1 MFSKRL
7 LTTFCL
13 ILFAAVNFIL
23 LSISAKHRQGNSAC
37 DRVVMAGMAPFQ
49 EGVTQTIRFCEHV
62 WRHYFS
68 LVTTRQESDHLQEV
82 LAKMRLEKSQHLES
96 EIACQRFRK
105 LLLLDTDTPLSQR
118 LLAAQIVGLDP
129 SIWFR
134 TVIINKGVHDGVSKG
149 MPVIAPEGIVG
160 QVVAASYGYAKVLL
174 LTDRSSAID
183 ALVQRTRTRGIVEG
197 EAKAYCHFKYVV
209 RKAEISVGDTVVS
222 SGLDGVFPKGLR
234 VGSVMEISKGPSA
247 IFQEVSIRPFVD
259 LERLEQVL
267 VILES

>member
-1 MFSKRL
+1 MFSKRF

-13 ILFAAVNFIL
+13 VLFAALNIIL
-23 LSISAKHRQGNSAC
+23 LSISAKHRHENSTC
-37 DRVVMAGMAPFQ
+37 DRVVMAGIAPFQ
-49 EGVTQTIRFCEHV
+49 EGVTQAIRFCERV

-68 LVTTRQESDHLQEV
+68 LVAARQESDHLKET
-82 LAKMRLEKSQHLES
+82 LAKLGLEKSQHLES

-105 LLLLDTDTPLSQR
+105 LLLLDTEPRLYQR

-134 TVIINKGVHDGVSKG
+134 TVIINKGIHDGVSKG

-160 QVVAASYGYAKVLL
+160 QIMAASYGYSKVLL
-174 LTDRSSAID
+174 ITDRSSAID

-234 VGSVMEISKGPSA
+234 VGSVMEIAKGPSG

-259 LERLEQVL
+259 FERLEEVL
-267 VILES
+267 VIVE

>member
-259 LERLEQVL
+259 LERLEEVL
-267 VILES
+267 VILE

>member
-1 MFSKRL
+1 
-7 LTTFCL
+7 
-13 ILFAAVNFIL
+13 
-23 LSISAKHRQGNSAC
+23 
-37 DRVVMAGMAPFQ
+37 
-49 EGVTQTIRFCEHV
+49 
-62 WRHYFS
+62 
-68 LVTTRQESDHLQEV
+68 
-82 LAKMRLEKSQHLES
+82 MRLEKSQHLES

-118 LLAAQIVGLDP
+118 LLPAQIVGLDP

-259 LERLEQVL
+259 LERLEEVL

>member
-13 ILFAAVNFIL
+13 ILFAAVNIIL
-23 LSISAKHRQGNSAC
+23 LSISAKHRQGYSSC
-37 DRVVMAGMAPFQ
+37 DRVVMAGIAPFQ
-49 EGVTQTIRFCEHV
+49 EGVTQAARFCEHV

-68 LVTTRQESDHLQEV
+68 LVSARQEADHLKET
-82 LAKMRLEKSQHLES
+82 LARIRLEQSQHLES

-105 LLLLDTDTPLSQR
+105 LLMLDTETPLFQR
-118 LLAAQIVGLDP
+118 LLPAQIVALDP

-134 TVIINKGVHDGVSKG
+134 TVIINKGVYDGVSEG

-160 QVVAASYGYAKVLL
+160 QIVAASYRYSKVLL
-174 LTDRSSAID
+174 VTDRSSAND
-183 ALVQRTRTRGIVEG
+183 GLVQRSRTRGIVEG

-234 VGSVMEISKGPSA
+234 VGSVMGISKSPSG

-259 LERLEQVL
+259 FERLEEVL
-267 VILES
+267 VIVE

>member
-13 ILFAAVNFIL
+13 ILFAAVNIIL
-23 LSISAKHRQGNSAC
+23 LSISAKHRHGNSTC

-62 WRHYFS
+62 WRYYFS
-68 LVTTRQESDHLQEV
+68 LVTARQESDRLKET
-82 LAKMRLEKSQHLES
+82 LAKIRLEKSQQLES
-96 EIACQRFRK
+96 EIACQRFRE
-105 LLLLDTDTPLSQR
+105 LLSLDTEIPLSER
-118 LLAAQIVGLDP
+118 LLPAQIVGLDP

-149 MPVIAPEGIVG
+149 MAVIAPEGIVG
-160 QVVAASYGYAKVLL
+160 QIMAASYGYSKVLL

-222 SGLDGVFPKGLR
+222 SGLDGLFPKGLR
-234 VGSVMEISKGPSA
+234 VGSVTEISKGASA

-259 LERLEQVL
+259 LERLEEVL
-267 VILES
+267 VILE